1 MTEVRPYARA
11 DAEALVEDF
20 RRKLN
25 TYVYAIR
32 SGQLADSGADGAP
45 PTGFDIVLFCPD
57 EPVPLVQE
65 MIATANSAL
74 TAESVTVRWRQ
85 LEELL
90 TAAAAAASPERPL
103 EQLSTEELVVA
114 LGQALVAELP
124 PGWETAWYLPAIVVS
139 RSQDDLFV
147 RLGDGTDV
155 AVEPPARA
163 REIVRWLRHR
173 MYTPQRGT
181 WLSATIQLEAAGAL
195 YTSWNYDEEPKWRRP
210 LPSTAYREELDTY
223 PRGDRMPDWLAREFA
238 DPS

>member
-1 MTEVRPYARA
+1 MTVQHVTTIDQTARQDDGRLLLAMTEVRPYARG

-90 TAAAAAASPERPL
+90 TAAAAAASQERPL
-103 EQLSTEELVVA
+103 EKLSTEELVVA

-124 PGWETAWYLPAIVVS
+124 PGWERPGTCRRLWS
-139 RSQDDLFV
+139 RAP
-147 RLGDGTDV
+147 R
-155 AVEPPARA
+155 
-163 REIVRWLRHR
+163 
-173 MYTPQRGT
+173 
-181 WLSATIQLEAAGAL
+181 TIC
-195 YTSWNYDEEPKWRRP
+195 SCD
-210 LPSTAYREELDTY
+210 
-223 PRGDRMPDWLAREFA
+223 
-238 DPS
+238 